1 MPNKWTAF
9 LLSLV
14 MPGAGQLYARRWS
27 CLLWFLAVGLLGAV
41 FTVVGSSTASLC
53 GQWTVL
59 GLLGLASAEHAKR
72 CLEPRR
78 SRDDMASAR
87 TRVFCGPFR
96 GSTVDLRIELE
107 VARSPVEVWENIADL
122 PRFACIDPF
131 HSRIRVLGPALKAGV
146 DLVLE
151 HCAFGISF
159 LRFGRLLRWREGHGY
174 AFSDL
179 SAHGPRQGF
188 PHVFFVT
195 LTPAE
200 SGDGKGTRLTVK
212 VRGKWTARYVPLW
225 VGQWWLRYVC
235 SEHARLLGAAF

>member
-1 MPNKWTAF
+1 
-9 LLSLV
+9 
-14 MPGAGQLYARRWS
+14 
-27 CLLWFLAVGLLGAV
+27 
-41 FTVVGSSTASLC
+41 
-53 GQWTVL
+53 
-59 GLLGLASAEHAKR
+59 AKR

-78 SRDDMASAR
+78 SRDHTSCVR
-87 TRVFCGPFR
+87 RRESCGSFR

-107 VARSPVEVWENIADL
+107 VTRSPVEVWEIIADL

-131 HSRIRVLGPALKAGV
+131 HSRIRVLGPALKPGV

-159 LRFGRLLRWREGHGY
+159 LRFGRLLSWREGHGY

-179 SAHGPRQGF
+179 SAHGPRRGF

-195 LTPAE
+195 LSPGE
-200 SGDGKGTRLTVK
+200 SGACKGTRLTVT

-225 VGQWWLRYVC
+225 VG
-235 SEHARLLGAAF
+235 